1 MQFDKKTIKTILGI
15 LCGAILFAW
24 CLVNNQ
30 VFFGLLHSLLGLLSP
45 FLIGLAIA
53 FVLNVPTRAIESR
66 LFRGTRWKQRPAL
79 PRIFS
84 LVTSIV
90 LVLLIFVL
98 VTFIV
103 VPEVAST
110 FSLIGEGFPTFL
122 ARVQVWADD
131 LIVSF
136 PSLGEQLSD
145 LANGSWEKML
155 SSVKNF
161 IDSGAA
167 GNLLGSTV
175 NIASSVVGGVFNFFI
190 GFIFAVYILLQ
201 KEKLAVQGKKL
212 CYAWLGLRH
221 TDRMLYI
228 FTLSNKVFSNFLTG
242 QCLEAVILG
251 SMFFVS
257 MTILRFPY
265 AMLVAVLISVT
276 ALIPIFGAFIGCFVG
291 AFLMLVQNPMQ
302 AVWFIVLFLVLQQIE
317 GNLIYPK
324 VVGSSIGLPA
334 MWVMVAVTVGGSTL
348 GIVGMLLMV
357 PIASVVYA
365 LLRENTDRR
374 LAEREIPKE
383 KYLPKASVPVGKE
396 LPKKK

>member
-1 MQFDKKTIKTILGI
+1 MQFDKKTVKTILGI

-30 VFFGLLHSLLGLLSP
+30 VFFGLLHSLVRLLSP

-53 FVLNVPTRAIESR
+53 FVLNVPTRAIEGW
-66 LFRGTRWKQRPAL
+66 LFRGTRWKQRPAI
-79 PRIFS
+79 PRILS
-84 LVTSIV
+84 LVLAI
-90 LVLLIFVL
+90 LFVLLIFVL
-98 VTFIV
+98 VIFIV

-110 FSLIGEGFPTFL
+110 FRLIGEGFPSFL
-122 ARVQVWADD
+122 ARLQVWADQ
-131 LIVSF
+131 LIVDF
-136 PSLGEQLSD
+136 PTLGEYLSD
-145 LANGSWEKML
+145 FANGSWEKML
-155 SSVKNF
+155 DSVKNF
-161 IDSGAA
+161 IASGAA

-212 CYAWLGLRH
+212 FYAWMGVRH
-221 TDRMLYI
+221 TDRALYI
-228 FTLSNKVFSNFLTG
+228 LALSNKVFSNFLTG

-251 SMFFVS
+251 AMFFVS

-291 AFLMLVQNPMQ
+291 GFLMMVQNPMQ
-302 AVWFIVLFLVLQQIE
+302 AVWFVVLFLVLQQIE

-348 GIVGMLLMV
+348 GIIGMLLMV
-357 PIASVVYA
+357 PIASVIYA
-365 LLRENTDRR
+365 LLRENTDRK
-374 LAEREIPKE
+374 LAERAIPKE
-383 KYLPKASVPVGKE
+383 KYLPKAQAPAGK
-396 LPKKK
+396 PATKKK

>member
-1 MQFDKKTIKTILGI
+1 MQFDKKTVKTILGI

-30 VFFGLLHSLLGLLSP
+30 VFFGLLHSLLSLLAP
-45 FLIGLAIA
+45 FLIGLAVA
-53 FVLNVPTRAIESR
+53 FVLNVPTRAIETR
-66 LFRGTRWKQRPAL
+66 LFRGARWKDRPAV
-79 PRIFS
+79 PRICS
-84 LVTSIV
+84 LVLSIV
-90 LVLLIFVL
+90 LVLLICVL

-110 FSLIGEGFPTFL
+110 FALIGEGFPSFL
-122 ARVQVWADD
+122 ARVQNWADD

-136 PSLGEQLSD
+136 PAIGEQLSD
-145 LANGSWEKML
+145 LANGSWEKL
-155 SSVKNF
+155 LGSVKNF
-161 IDSGAA
+161 VESGAA

-175 NIASSVVGGVFNFFI
+175 TIASSVVGGVFNFFI
-190 GFIFAVYILLQ
+190 GFIFAIYILLQ

-212 CYAWLGLRH
+212 FYAWMGVRH
-221 TDRMLYI
+221 TDRFLYVLA
-228 FTLSNKVFSNFLTG
+228 LSNKVFSNFLTG

-251 SMFFVS
+251 AMFFVS

-302 AVWFIVLFLVLQQIE
+302 AVWFVVLFLVLQQIE

-357 PIASVVYA
+357 PIASVAYA
-365 LLRENTDRR
+365 LLRENTDRK

-383 KYLPKASVPVGKE
+383 KYLPKPQPAAGKQP
-396 LPKKK
+396 PKKK